1 MVDGKDSRRW
11 LSLGTFG
18 QGGGGVQDSQQ
29 VSHCLWIA
37 FWVASHMCDEKYCKW
52 QAPVQTQDLGEVTLV
67 VTHTFTG
74 EKNKKEL
81 L

>member
-1 MVDGKDSRRW
+1 MVEPW
-11 LSLGTFG
+11 HFCA
-18 QGGGGVQDSQQ
+18 GGGGVQGSKQ
-29 VSHCLWIA
+29 VSDCLSIA
-37 FWVASHMCDEKYCKW
+37 LWVVSHMCDEKYCEW
-52 QAPVQTQDLGEVTLV
+52 QAPVQTKDLGEVTLV